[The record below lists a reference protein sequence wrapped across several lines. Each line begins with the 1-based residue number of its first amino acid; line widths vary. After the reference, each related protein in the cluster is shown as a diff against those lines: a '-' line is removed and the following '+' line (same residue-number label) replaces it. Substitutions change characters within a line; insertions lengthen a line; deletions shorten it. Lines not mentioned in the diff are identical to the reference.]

1 MIGGALRWAAALA
14 FAFAAG
20 VALSYGQTYAA
31 RRVGSALQLG
41 RAYRACRRRLRSLAA
56 KRWWGATLLGALAAP
71 LLVAG
76 YYVTSHVRGF
86 AGNASWIALWGT
98 AGVIAGATMG
108 LAWWCLRARVSPPL
122 RAAGAAVFP
131 GILVG
136 EALHGITRIADTTP
150 AAYWWTQ
157 AAVGVAVLLVLA
169 AWRVPTWPS
178 RLLAVL
184 FAGAIAVA
192 VYTVYGVA

>member
-1 MIGGALRWAAALA
+1 MIRAALRWAGALA
-14 FAFAAG
+14 FAVLCG

-31 RRVGSALQLG
+31 DAVAPFFNSAAPIVLVAG
-41 RAYRACRRRLRSLAA
+41 TASLAA

-98 AGVIAGATMG
+98 AGVIVGAAMG
-108 LAWWCLRARVSPPL
+108 LAWWCLRARVSPVL

-131 GILVG
+131 GIVVG
-136 EALHGITRIADTTP
+136 EAWHGITRISDTTP

-157 AAVGVAVLLVLA
+157 AAVGVAVLVVLA
-169 AWRVPTWPS
+169 ASRIPTWTS
-178 RLLAVL
+178 RLLALL
-184 FAGAIAVA
+184 FTGGIAVA
-192 VYTVYGVA
+192 VFTVYGVA